1 MADLKNEEAG
11 IPSKEVPSEDMKPY
25 SADSPTRDHVDLE
38 NGDKGILVKSAP
50 LAKQLQGRH
59 MQMIAIGTRF
69 QDPDRR
75 NMS

>member
-1 MADLKNEEAG
+1 MADLKNEEEG
-11 IPSKEVPSEDMKPY
+11 IPSKEVPSEDTKTY
-25 SADSPTRDHVDLE
+25 SADSTTRDGDLE
-38 NGDKGILVKSAP
+38 HGDKGILVKSAP